1 MRHFISISGVLVLT
15 NTLLAASLPV
25 ITTQPQNQVVSPGV
39 TATLNVAASDATSFQ
54 WRFNG
59 ADISGA
65 TNSTLQVPNAQTN
78 DSGYYMVVAKNAT
91 GWAPSQMGYLSVV
104 GSSGRVPFSNYTNT
118 TAQARYQWNFAL
130 DFSLYGTPITN
141 GTAQVIA
148 GPALDRM
155 QAVGSS
161 ISVSNGYFKQ
171 FPNVPV
177 STVAP
182 GQIVYYRVDVTYP
195 YGGGSY
201 TQPSRVLKLVA
212 GGDGY
217 PVPSTTDLVFPYYIE
232 WPNPTPSYGG
242 ISPTNQVRVPG
253 ETFSFTNW
261 YLCYSDYG
269 TPTIQW
275 RKDGNFIPGA
285 TNFVADNP
293 YPGAVFTGVLTI
305 TNVQATDAG
314 VYDAVVLGDF
324 SLVSPKISLSMQV
337 TNGQGVFLSPQISST
352 NFISDLQGVAGRNYA
367 IQWSS
372 NLTAWNDLFTLSN
385 LTGTVTLTNF
395 PATVGTRFYRSIL
408 LP

>member
-39 TATLNVAASDATSFQ
+39 TATLSVAASDATSFQ

-78 DSGYYMVVAKNAT
+78 NSGYYMVVAKNAT
-91 GWAPSQMGYLSVV
+91 CWAPSQMGYLSVV

-155 QAVGSS
+155 QAVSSS
-161 ISVSNGYFKQ
+161 ISVNNGYFKQ
-171 FPNVPV
+171 FFNVSV

-182 GQIVYYRVDVTYP
+182 GQTVYYRVDVTYP

-212 GGDGY
+212 GEDGY
-217 PVPSTTDLVFPYYIE
+217 PVPSTADLVFPYYLE
-232 WPNPTPSYGG
+232 WPTPSPSYSGF
-242 ISPTNQVRVPG
+242 SPTNQIRVLG

-261 YLCYSDYG
+261 YWCYSDYG
-269 TPTIQW
+269 TPAIQW
-275 RKDGNFIPGA
+275 RKDGKSIPDA
-285 TNFVADNP
+285 TNFVKDSHD
-293 YPGAVFTGVLTI
+293 AVTYTGVLTI
-305 TNVQATDAG
+305 TNAQAADAG
-314 VYDAVVLGDF
+314 IYDAVVLGDF
-324 SLVSPKISLSMQV
+324 SLVSPKISLSIQL
-337 TNGQGVFLSPQISST
+337 TNGQGIFLAPRINGT
-352 NFISDLQGVAGRNYA
+352 NFVSDLQGVAGRNYA

-372 NLTAWNDLFTLSN
+372 NLTVWNDLWTLSN
-385 LTGTVTLTNF
+385 LTGTITFTNF
-395 PATVGTRFYRSIL
+395 PATIGTRFYRSIL